1 MIACIAFLVLLLN
14 IYDLILRDILSIWT
28 DKRLK
33 RLRLLFN
40 VLRDVLLAEFEHI
53 DDVLRL
59 RFFRAIF
66 VDFIESLQLLL
77 VHPLPRRGILK
88 ITIINR
94 AYFLVSPR
102 HRLLPWERGFVAP
115 LRALLLLLLFLAI
128 GLRATRAAADL
139 LFLFAVALEHL
150 LLAFDSAID

>member
-59 RFFRAIF
+59 RFF
-66 VDFIESLQLLL
+66 
-77 VHPLPRRGILK
+77 
-88 ITIINR
+88 
-94 AYFLVSPR
+94 
-102 HRLLPWERGFVAP
+102 
-115 LRALLLLLLFLAI
+115 
-128 GLRATRAAADL
+128 
-139 LFLFAVALEHL
+139 
-150 LLAFDSAID
+150 